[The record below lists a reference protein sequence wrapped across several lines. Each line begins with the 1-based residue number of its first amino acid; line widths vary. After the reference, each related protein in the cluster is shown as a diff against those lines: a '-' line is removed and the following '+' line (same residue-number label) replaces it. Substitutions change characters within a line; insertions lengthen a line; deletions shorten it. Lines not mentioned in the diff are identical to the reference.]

1 MAEKSDLLTSAK
13 IAEEV
18 GVSVGKVKKAIE
30 SLNLEPDAKRGVC
43 AYYSPAS
50 VEKIKKAIK

>member
-13 IAEEV
+13 IAEAV

-30 SLNLEPDAKRGVC
+30 SLNIEPDAKKGVC
-43 AYYSPAS
+43 AYYGPVS
-50 VEKIKKAIK
+50 VDKIKKAIK